1 MIELPVGQMNRP
13 LVVVAKAKALTAAEE
28 RLAEVIAKLF
38 PPNLDQ
44 AGMSFTNPLEMR
56 ETIFELERAMEAASN
71 IQLQIK
77 TTHRWIDGVY
87 AREVFIPKGS
97 LLVGRIH
104 KHACISIMN
113 IGDKTTIS
121 EDGAMRIKAPFAT
134 ISKPGIKR
142 VGYAHE
148 DTIWTTI
155 HATQER
161 DLKKLEDE
169 LFCDSYD
176 GVTFRDA
183 DISTVVTEE
192 GKICRQ

>member
-1 MIELPVGQMNRP
+1 MIEFPVGKMNHSWTPILGR
-13 LVVVAKAKALTAAEE
+13 ALSAQEE
-28 RLAEVIAKLF
+28 RVARIMSRVF
-38 PPNLDQ
+38 PPNVDEQ
-44 AGMSFTNPLEMR
+44 GVRFSNPLEAR
-56 ETIFELERAMEAASN
+56 QTIFELERAMEEAYSA
-71 IQLQIK
+71 QLQIK

-87 AREVFIPKGS
+87 TREVFIPKGT

-113 IGDKTTIS
+113 VGDKTTIS
-121 EDGAMRIKAPFAT
+121 EDGAIRIKAPFAT

-142 VGYAHE
+142 VGFAHE

-155 HATQER
+155 HAAQER

-176 GVTFRDA
+176 GVTFKDA

-192 GKICRQ
+192 GKICRL